1 MWKHLINF
9 LARQVKL
16 KTTYSEAYNEIPK
29 MDQTRTKFFGLTEP
43 KSGLT
48 KA

>member
-1 MWKHLINF
+1 MWKKLINF

-29 MDQTRTKFFGLTEP
+29 MDQIQQTISDRLRP
-43 KSGLT
+43 KLG
-48 KA
+48 